1 MDPDSRPPSRLRR
14 FGAAG
19 LRAKR
24 TGVDLFVRVSDGR
37 GRRVPDGG
45 LARWLTG
52 VAPRAARGELGVALV
67 SDQRMRAL
75 NKTYRRKDY
84 ATDVLSFEGDGV
96 GDLVIA
102 TGIAK
107 RQAREAGHSYQTE
120 LRVLALHGLLH
131 LLGYDHEDPDD
142 NGRMQRMETRLRRKG
157 GLQSGLMDRAKEG
170 APAAA
175 ASSESASSAAAARGS
190 EAPRAIRR

>member
-1 MDPDSRPPSRLRR
+1 VDPDSSPPSRLRR
-14 FGAAG
+14 SGAAG
-19 LRAKR
+19 LRPRRSGAS
-24 TGVDLFVRVSDGR
+24 LFVQVSDGR
-37 GRRVPDGG
+37 GRRVADGG
-45 LARWLTG
+45 LGRWLAD
-52 VAPRAARGELGVALV
+52 VAPRAARGELGIALV
-67 SDQRMRAL
+67 SDARMRTL

-84 ATDVLSFEGDGV
+84 ATDVLSFEGDGI

-102 TGIAK
+102 TGVAK
-107 RQAREAGHSYQTE
+107 RQARQAGHSLQTE

-157 GLQSGLMDRAKEG
+157 GLKAGLIGREI

-175 ASSESASSAAAARGS
+175 ASSESASSAAAARGGG
-190 EAPRAIRR
+190 APRAIRR